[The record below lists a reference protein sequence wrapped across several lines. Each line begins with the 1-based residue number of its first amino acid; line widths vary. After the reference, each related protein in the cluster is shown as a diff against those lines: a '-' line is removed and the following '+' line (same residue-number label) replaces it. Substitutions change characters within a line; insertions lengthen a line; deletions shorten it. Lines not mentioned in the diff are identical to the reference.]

1 MRIIAAPSLGRAHEL
16 AVKMVLEKGWTLVTE
31 NGEATVEYEEMGIRV
46 ETPFAEPMASP
57 CSRFQR
63 RFLEKYAEDLLNG
76 SAAQFEYDYHSRLFD
91 WGQGLTRAGKEIHA
105 DQIGY
110 IGRKLA
116 ASPVSRRAVAVTW
129 NPPVDEELD
138 DCPCLQL
145 VQCLVRNG
153 ALHMK
158 VVFRSNDMLSA
169 AGANMFAL
177 VHLQKS
183 IADRLGLPCGSYT
196 HISLV
201 PHVYYRRDLHELEA
215 FCRSGAEIRP
225 VEEVCRSCG
234 RCPYGA
240 GGR

>member
-31 NGEATVEYEEMGIRV
+31 NNEATIEFEEMGIRV
-46 ETPFAEPMASP
+46 ETPFTEPMASP
-57 CSRFQR
+57 SSRFQR

-91 WGQGLTRAGKEIHA
+91 WGQGLVRSGKEIHA
-105 DQIGY
+105 DQICY
-110 IGRKLA
+110 LTRKLA
-116 ASPVSRRAVAVTW
+116 SSPVSRRAVAVTW

-145 VQCLVRNG
+145 VQGVVRGG
-153 ALHMK
+153 ALHLK

-169 AGANMFAL
+169 LGANMFAL
-177 VHLQKS
+177 AHLQKS
-183 IADRLGLPCGSYT
+183 VAGRLGLPCGSYT

-201 PHVYYRRDLHELEA
+201 PHVYYQRDLNELEA
-215 FCRSGAEIRP
+215 FCRKGSEIRP
-225 VEEVCRSCG
+225 VDVVCRACG
-234 RCPYGA
+234 RCPHGA